1 MDQIAK
7 LGSGRLKAQSAG
19 PNPGPDLLAAFVE
32 NALQNEEREK
42 LIEHVGACSD
52 CRQILYL
59 ALPESAEAQRI
70 LALKPNR
77 RPALALRWG
86 ALAAS
91 LTILV
96 VVFTAR
102 YQSRGPV
109 MQKAISAPAQIAA
122 ERAPAEMDQ
131 MRALPAERR
140 NEAPVKTRALPQA
153 KPMTAKPQANL
164 NFDDSDQVRVSALP
178 LPTLDQNKGQKK
190 DLPVRSLPLNG
201 RNVAALNDLT
211 ASEAKPTSPPHP
223 VGGRDKE
230 QNSIG
235 TTSSVVG
242 QLAKESPVGGNL
254 GGIVSDPSGAV
265 VANAKVTLIGPVG
278 AQTVTSDPEGKFAFG
293 RLPPGSY
300 AIEAEASGFKPAEM
314 KQVAVLDNR
323 TSALHLTLDVGPASE
338 TVEVSA
344 AAPVRNELATKAA
357 TVPESSTGLAGGQ
370 AQAEANLSRKKA
382 EAANSRQR
390 EVGIGSGGG
399 VSTTLLWTLSPEGAV
414 QHSGDSGRTW
424 QVVSVAT
431 GATFRA
437 LSAVGANIWV
447 GGRVGAVYRST
458 DSGQTW
464 VKVVPAA
471 GGKNLDQDIVRVDF
485 SDPLSG
491 TINTANGQVWAT
503 SDGGQ
508 TWLRK

>member
-7 LGSGRLKAQSAG
+7 LVSGRLKAQSAG
-19 PNPGPDLLAAFVE
+19 PHPGPDLLAAFVE

-178 LPTLDQNKGQKK
+178 LPTLDQNKE
-190 DLPVRSLPLNG
+190 P
-201 RNVAALNDLT
+201 A
-211 ASEAKPTSPPHP
+211 SPPQP

-370 AQAEANLSRKKA
+370 AQAEAKLSRKKA